1 MSCSRSSRATKPGE
15 RWFIRGGS
23 TCARGGDW
31 NNSNITIH
39 EVNRPHVV
47 CPFSAVIAGI
57 PTDQSSLGLSE
68 IGETRLG
75 LGVQRQGGASHL
87 EDPDRHVAAEP
98 RLPLQEE
105 RARLFHAQRVRPPVV
120 EAEAAEV
127 LPGSRTSQRG
137 AAAPPVR
144 AGTRA
149 GKRQTLSILP
159 MVFWEESLR
168 EPTLWNEG

>member
-1 MSCSRSSRATKPGE
+1 M
-15 RWFIRGGS
+15 
-23 TCARGGDW
+23 
-31 NNSNITIH
+31 
-39 EVNRPHVV
+39 
-47 CPFSAVIAGI
+47 
-57 PTDQSSLGLSE
+57 SSLYGR
-68 IGETRLG
+68 GEG
-75 LGVQRQGGASHL
+75 GGGASHL

-127 LPGSRTSQRG
+127 LPGRRTSQRG
-137 AAAPPVR
+137 AAALPVR

-159 MVFWEESLR
+159 KGVLGGIFMR
-168 EPTLWNEG
+168 TDTLE